1 MTLLEAHNLRRVLN
15 DKAVLDG
22 ISLRVGPG
30 EIVGLVG
37 PNGTGKS
44 TLVRAM
50 LGQTRPESGRVL
62 LDGRDIAGISARE
75 RARLV
80 AYVPQRTPD
89 GFPVS
94 VFDACLLGRT
104 PYMGMSLGARDIALV
119 EEVLEKLNLSSLAF
133 RSLDA
138 LSGGERQ
145 RVMLARALSQQ
156 TPLIVLDE
164 PTSALDIGNQ
174 LFTLRFL
181 ADQVRERGVGI
192 LVAIHDLA
200 LAARFSNRIALLH
213 RGQLIAEGPWQ
224 HALTQETIR
233 ATYGVDAEFGE
244 LNGAPV
250 IAPFEMERQDGA

>member
-1 MTLLEAHNLRRVLN
+1 MSTLEAQNLRQVLN
-15 DKAVLDG
+15 GTTVLDG

-37 PNGTGKS
+37 PNGAGKS

-50 LGQTRPESGRVL
+50 LGQAPPESGRVM
-62 LDGRDIAGISARE
+62 LDGRDIGGMSARE
-75 RARLV
+75 RSRLV

-94 VFDACLLGRT
+94 VFDTCLLGRT
-104 PYMGMSLGARDIALV
+104 PYMGMSPGAHDIALV
-119 EEVLEKLNLSSLAF
+119 ERMLEKLNLSKLAF
-133 RSLDA
+133 RTLDG

-145 RVMLARALSQQ
+145 RVILARALSQQ

-181 ADQVRERGVGI
+181 AAQARERGVGI

-200 LAARFSNRIALLH
+200 LAARFSTRIVLLH
-213 RGQLIAEGPWQ
+213 KGKLIAEGPWR
-224 HALTQETIR
+224 HALTRETIR
-233 ATYGVDAEFGE
+233 ATYGVNAEFGE

-250 IAPFEMERQDGA
+250 IAPFEMERSDVA